1 MGNCKNKSGCPN
13 KLKKQLAN
21 IDWKT
26 VYQIE
31 NCGDTIKIIP
41 FEGNEYYVAATLADI
56 FYRNNKRTHRC
67 NSDNRMIR
75 NFILTHLYMKQKT

>member
-1 MGNCKNKSGCPN
+1 MQNRNNKPHGSKYIQN
-13 KLKKQLAN
+13 QLSN

-41 FEGNEYYVAATLADI
+41 FEGNEYYIATTLADI
-56 FYRNNKRTHRC
+56 FYRNSKRTHRC
-67 NSDNRMIR
+67 NSDNRMTR